1 MLENASSDPLFSENN
16 EEPHVDTTNVQQLV
30 SIFISATSGL
40 VDLFERTHLAENIS
54 AWASI
59 RRGRPK
65 DATSAVNYLVL
76 AVGSQSIDEGSSA
89 QYFQYAKTL
98 ALSSLGGDLGT
109 ETVQA
114 FALITLY
121 MLRACQINGAF
132 LFFGIAARAAY
143 SIGLHRTEV
152 NSRFGSELHIR
163 RDRLW
168 KSLRVL
174 DLFLSISMDGR
185 MPLLV
190 SWLFASSLVLG
201 VGLLGGFG
209 RILEK
214 YACMSIAALEYF
226 AKNDTHAMQYALIA
240 KSLLSSA
247 LEHLRSKDIDERL
260 RILESSSQLFGL
272 MPKESPDQNHVLI
285 SSAARSTTTSNP
297 QDTSLPQN
305 LSPHDSP
312 TSPFHDIDPLLLSL
326 GCSLDANSGNS
337 SSNKDQQDQAD
348 QVFGAL
354 NLFPLLDGNG
364 HIDLA
369 HYF

>member
-1 MLENASSDPLFSENN
+1 MSS
-16 EEPHVDTTNVQQLV
+16 
-30 SIFISATSGL
+30 TS
-40 VDLFERTHLAENIS
+40 
-54 AWASI
+54 
-59 RRGRPK
+59 
-65 DATSAVNYLVL
+65 
-76 AVGSQSIDEGSSA
+76 
-89 QYFQYAKTL
+89 
-98 ALSSLGGDLGT
+98 
-109 ETVQA
+109 
-114 FALITLY
+114 
-121 MLRACQINGAF
+121 
-132 LFFGIAARAAY
+132 
-143 SIGLHRTEV
+143 
-152 NSRFGSELHIR
+152 
-163 RDRLW
+163 
-168 KSLRVL
+168 
-174 DLFLSISMDGR
+174 
-185 MPLLV
+185 PLLKFLAPANWSER

-260 RILESSSQLFGL
+260 QILESSSQLFGL
-272 MPKESPDQNHVLI
+272 MLKESPDQNHVLI
-285 SSAARSTTTSNP
+285 SNTAGSTTTSNP

-337 SSNKDQQDQAD
+337 FSNKDQQDQAD